1 MKTLIVYRKT
11 TQYVRAVTSAGILWT
26 HDPDAAQ
33 PMTCAQATALA
44 DKLQYSA
51 DHAGEQYQP
60 PGEYGV
66 QPVGVQ
72 ETTP

>member
-1 MKTLIVYRKT
+1 MKTLIVKRTT
-11 TQYVRAVTSAGILWT
+11 TQYVSRVVGDQILWT
-26 HDPDAAQ
+26 HDPALALV
-33 PMTCAQATALA
+33 MSCAKATALA
-44 DKLQYSA
+44 ARLQYSA